1 MNVCVLALGHRWS
14 ELILPCM
21 IYSASEILSSIS
33 CILLVILRSAA
44 PDFFLGF
51 PFPGLP
57 PFVFSVLC
65 LYLSLVL
72 GPFVHFTH
80 MPDDIFLY
88 FFEICFLFNGFY
100 LFDCFPVSLSVVFF
114 YNPFKGNYHLKWIL
128 LGSLESQLCQRIFS
142 WGTHLKRCFAEA
154 YMWMH
159 ASQKQTQVKECF
171 VKANTSKDAWC

>member
-1 MNVCVLALGHRWS
+1 
-14 ELILPCM
+14 M

-88 FFEICFLFNGFY
+88 FFERFVHFLFKGLWHLYKVGFKVTF
-100 LFDCFPVSLSVVFF
+100 LCFSYVRLPRTCCSLVAV
-114 YNPFKGNYHLKWIL
+114 LWR
-128 LGSLESQLCQRIFS
+128 CQSHCPGF
-142 WGTHLKRCFAEA
+142 C
-154 YMWMH
+154 
-159 ASQKQTQVKECF
+159 
-171 VKANTSKDAWC
+171 